1 MGTHNLG
8 TMLRSCARLTLQ
20 VGTPLRSLCSKH
32 PPHGSFVPHFRNSQQ
47 RLSTEWINP
56 TTNHVWTD
64 SEIDEKLSTQPR
76 HKPENMADRLSIG
89 FLRAAYWTFN
99 KVTGYRAENPS
110 PASVAF
116 RLIFLES
123 VAAVPGMVAA
133 QHRHFRSLRT
143 LDRDHGW
150 IHTLLEEAENE
161 RMHLLVFVTM
171 KQPGPFFRAAV
182 VGAQGIFMTA
192 FVAAYC
198 IYPPLCHRFVGYLE
212 EEAVHTYSDIIKS
225 IDNGSLEEW
234 KTELAPQIA
243 VDYWHM

>member
-1 MGTHNLG
+1 MGLNLG

-99 KVTGYRAENPS
+99 KV
-110 PASVAF
+110 
-116 RLIFLES
+116 
-123 VAAVPGMVAA
+123 PGMVAA

-143 LDRDHGW
+143 LDRDYGW

-161 RMHLLVFVTM
+161 RMHLLTFLN
-171 KQPGPFFRAAV
+171 
-182 VGAQGIFMTA
+182 A
-192 FVAAYC
+192 F
-198 IYPPLCHRFVGYLE
+198 PPSMW
-212 EEAVHTYSDIIKS
+212 T
-225 IDNGSLEEW
+225 
-234 KTELAPQIA
+234 KT
-243 VDYWHM
+243 

>member
-47 RLSTEWINP
+47 RLGTEWINP

-76 HKPENMADRLSIG
+76 HKPESMADRFSIG

-110 PASVAF
+110 TASVAF

-143 LDRDHGW
+143 LRRDHGW

-161 RMHLLVFVTM
+161 RMHLLIAMKMFNAGPLLRFCIIGGQYVFTT
-171 KQPGPFFRAAV
+171 AL
-182 VGAQGIFMTA
+182 VGVYIIRPQI
-192 FVAAYC
+192 
-198 IYPPLCHRFVGYLE
+198 LHRFVGYLE
-212 EEAVHTYSDIIKS
+212 E
-225 IDNGSLEEW
+225 
-234 KTELAPQIA
+234 
-243 VDYWHM
+243 